1 MIIMIMLRI
10 MIMIMRKIT
19 MINQPDKDYD
29 NDDAINS
36 MIDGSK
42 DINNNNYNS
51 IDIMIYIFIINI
63 CIIFLIYT
71 ATISILDR

>member
-1 MIIMIMLRI
+1 MIMLRI
-10 MIMIMRKIT
+10 MTMIMRKIT

-29 NDDAINS
+29 NDDAINC

-42 DINNNNYNS
+42 NINNNYNS

>member
-1 MIIMIMLRI
+1 MIMLRI

-29 NDDAINS
+29 NDDAINC

-42 DINNNNYNS
+42 NINNNYNS

>member
-1 MIIMIMLRI
+1 MIMLRI

-29 NDDAINS
+29 NEDAINC

-42 DINNNNYNS
+42 NINNNNYYS

>member
-1 MIIMIMLRI
+1 
-10 MIMIMRKIT
+10 
-19 MINQPDKDYD
+19 
-29 NDDAINS
+29 

-42 DINNNNYNS
+42 NINNNYNS

>member
-1 MIIMIMLRI
+1 MIMLRI

-29 NDDAINS
+29 NEDAINC

-42 DINNNNYNS
+42 NINNNNYNS

-63 CIIFLIYT
+63 CIIFLICT